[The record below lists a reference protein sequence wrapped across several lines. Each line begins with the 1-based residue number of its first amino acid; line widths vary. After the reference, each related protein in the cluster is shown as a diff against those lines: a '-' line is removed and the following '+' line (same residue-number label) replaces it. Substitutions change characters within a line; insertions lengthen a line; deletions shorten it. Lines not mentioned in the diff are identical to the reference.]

1 MKRKILLATVL
12 LALSPLTHA
21 SSRCVNL
28 IDKHVNQAV
37 LDLSNCDLHDND
49 LAGIASYLQTHPQIT
64 TLDISNNYR
73 LFSNENADALA
84 KNTTLKEINAN
95 STMYYANTGNVLNA
109 LFQIHTLKKL
119 SVEGDGLSD
128 PDLSII
134 SLGIKYN
141 ALEDLDIANNK
152 KITEAGLAP
161 FVQTN
166 VWLHRLNITGLPV
179 SNRIANYFR
188 YYADISSISI
198 GDGGTQLDFAQLQ
211 ALSSILT
218 LTDLHLSGFDLSD
231 RELAFIVANP
241 HITSIGINDTPNII
255 NKNCAAFIANPYLT
269 SLELNNDPGISDDC
283 LKYLVALPKLGS
295 LSVNKTTISG
305 DGFKY
310 FKNSRNLKTL
320 YFKSFN
326 MPISIHEISQ
336 IKSLTTLYIDLV
348 ENLNDDDLKA
358 LADNTQISTL
368 NMNARYWS
376 NACPTAGLQALV
388 NDSHLVNLGLINFH
402 CLNDNIAILL
412 SSNKNLKTLDISGE
426 KLTKAVLSYYA
437 ESHLDKLNIANNA
450 FDPYGKP
457 VSDFLKYSSIPTIQV
472 DAHNYLSAQ
481 KGN

>member
-1 MKRKILLATVL
+1 MKRKILFAVMLV
-12 LALSPLTHA
+12 ALSPLTHA
-21 SSRCVNL
+21 ASRCVNL
-28 IDKHVNQAV
+28 IDKHVNQAT

-49 LAGIASYLQTHPQIT
+49 LTSIASYLQTHPQIT

-95 STMYYANTGNVLNA
+95 STMNYVSAGNVLNT

-119 SVEGDGLSD
+119 SVEDDGLTD

-141 ALEDLDIANNK
+141 ALQDLDIANNK

-166 VWLHRLNITGLPV
+166 VWLHRLNLTGLPV

-188 YYADISSISI
+188 YYADINSISI

-231 RELAFIVANP
+231 RELTFIVANP
-241 HITSIGINDTPNII
+241 HITSIGINDTTSLA
-255 NKNCAAFIANPYLT
+255 NKNCAAFVTNPNIT
-269 SLELNNDPGISDDC
+269 SLELNNDQSISDDC
-283 LKYLVALPKLGS
+283 LKYLAALPSLS
-295 LSVNKTTISG
+295 TLSVNKTSILG
-305 DGFKY
+305 DGFK
-310 FKNSRNLKTL
+310 FLKNSRNLKIL

-326 MPISIHEISQ
+326 RPISIHEISQ

-348 ENLNDDDLKA
+348 KDLNDDDLKA
-358 LADNTQISTL
+358 LVANTQISTL
-368 NMNARYWS
+368 NINAQYWW

-388 NDSHLVNLGLINFH
+388 NDSRLVNLGLINFH
-402 CLNDNIAILL
+402 CINDDIAILL

-426 KLTKAVLSYYA
+426 KLTEAVLSYYA
-437 ESHLDKLNIANNA
+437 DSHLDKLNIANNA

-457 VSDFLKYSSIPTIQV
+457 VSDFLKYSSIPTVQV
-472 DAHNYLSAQ
+472 DARNYLAAQ